1 MKGQSDYPQITDS
14 EYEKIFR
21 EGIEGF
27 DDELEE
33 SVSRETFSHDDPV
46 KIYLREMGAVPLLT
60 KEGEAEIAKR
70 AEKGKEKI
78 SRILFAA
85 PFVIKKILLFPE
97 LLVKKE
103 IAIGDLILI
112 PEDISVKEEKKILNA
127 FLINVKSV
135 KRLFIKRGSYQKKLA
150 AKKHISAELKAITA
164 KLMKNRVDIVNAI
177 LTFNLKDEISG
188 AFIEQYKK
196 SATMYCNLAA
206 EANSMQK
213 RLKPH
218 SGGLRSPEDNKYQRK
233 GFTYDIGGN
242 LNKKRKL
249 HGDYTNLENKMI
261 GIESELELKG
271 IEVKRTLE
279 FLKQSEKEI
288 LEAKRMLVEAN
299 LRLVVSVAKKYI
311 GKGLSLSDLIQ
322 EGNIGLIRAVDKF
335 DYKKGYKFST
345 YATWW
350 IRQAVTRAIAD
361 QSRTIR
367 VPVHMIETI
376 NRLTRVSRELMQ
388 ELGREPETEEI
399 AKRIKL
405 PLRRVRAILRIC
417 KEPISLETPMGNEED
432 ICLGDFVEDRTS
444 LSPLDSVIQ
453 KDMHR
458 QIERT
463 MDTLSPK
470 EAEIIKRRYG
480 IGDSSFH
487 TLEEVG
493 NAFKVTRERIRQ
505 IESKVLKKLMH
516 PARNKLLKAF
526 LERT

>member
-1 MKGQSDYPQITDS
+1 MKGQPDYPELLDS
-14 EYEKIFR
+14 EYEKILR
-21 EGIEGF
+21 EGIEEF
-27 DDELEE
+27 NDELNE
-33 SVSRETFSHDDPV
+33 SASRETLSHDDPV
-46 KIYLREMGAVPLLT
+46 KIYLREMGAVSLLT

-85 PFVIKKILLFPE
+85 PFVIKKILFFYA

-103 IAIGDLILI
+103 ITIDHLVSI
-112 PEDISVKEEKKILNA
+112 PEEMSDKEEKKILNA
-127 FLINVKSV
+127 FLKNIKSV
-135 KRLFIKRGSYQKKLA
+135 NSLFIKRGSYLKKLA
-150 AKKHISAELKAITA
+150 DKKLSSAELEAITT
-164 KLMKNRVDIVNAI
+164 KLTKNRMDIVNRI
-177 LTFNLKDEISG
+177 LAFNLKDGITG

-196 SATMYCNLAA
+196 SAIRYCNLAA
-206 EANSMQK
+206 AANSMQK
-213 RLKPH
+213 KLKPRTD
-218 SGGLRSPEDNKYQRK
+218 GLRPPEDNKGWWK
-233 GFTYDIGGN
+233 GFTDDIGSN
-242 LNKKRKL
+242 LEKKRKL
-249 HGDYTNLENKMI
+249 RRDYTRLENEMI
-261 GIESELELKG
+261 EIESGFELKG
-271 IEVKRTLE
+271 IEVKKTLE

-288 LEAKRMLVEAN
+288 LEAKGMLVEAN
-299 LRLVVSVAKKYI
+299 LRLVVNMAKKYI

-367 VPVHMIETI
+367 IPVHMIETI
-376 NRLTRVSRELMQ
+376 NRLTRVSKELVQ
-388 ELGREPETEEI
+388 ELGREPGTEEI
-399 AKRIKL
+399 AKRMRL
-405 PLRRVRAILRIC
+405 PLWRVRAILRIC
-417 KEPISLETPMGNEED
+417 KEPISLETPMGNEEGN
-432 ICLGDFVEDRTS
+432 CLGDFIEDRTS
-444 LSPLDSVIQ
+444 LSPLDSAIQ

-470 EAEIIKRRYG
+470 EKEIIKRRYG
-480 IGDSSFH
+480 IGDGSFH

-505 IESKVLKKLMH
+505 IESKVLKKLRH
-516 PARNKLLKAF
+516 PARNKLLKVF
-526 LERT
+526 MERT